1 MFEYLINGTKG
12 ANDVVWSTHCHNDLG
27 LATANTLEGIR
38 GGARQVEVTVNGIG
52 ERAGNTAIE
61 EIAMALKTRPLMYE
75 GVYTDLDVSGIT
87 RASRMVSAFTGIMV
101 QPNKAIVG
109 ANAFAHE
116 AGIHQDGVLKNKETY
131 EIMTPESVG
140 LVANNLVLGK
150 HSGKAAYADRL
161 RALGYGDL
169 SPEQLEGLGKCVVVS
184 LCRCVVVLLCRCVVV
199 SLCRCVV
206 VSLCPCAHVPMCPC
220 AHVPMCRCVVVS
232 MYVVYFFGTDVVFDF
247 FLIVCDLLVDRFK
260 RIADD
265 KKTVTDEDMEAIV
278 NDEVYNTKDTWKLVS
293 VHVTAGDKVKPTATV
308 TLVNA
313 EGEEFSEASLGN
325 GPVDAVFSVIQQI
338 TGPAG
343 KLTEFTIQSVTSGI
357 DSVGNVIVRIEP
369 EGEFSE
375 ILTNP
380 QTGEDFAR
388 QFSGQGA
395 DADIIVASA
404 RAYLGAINRKVD
416 YFDRKE
422 EMLERSLSRIDS
434 I

>member
-184 LCRCVVVLLCRCVVV
+184 LCRCVVVSLCRCVVV

>member
-1 MFEYLINGTKG
+1 
-12 ANDVVWSTHCHNDLG
+12 
-27 LATANTLEGIR
+27 
-38 GGARQVEVTVNGIG
+38 
-52 ERAGNTAIE
+52 
-61 EIAMALKTRPLMYE
+61 
-75 GVYTDLDVSGIT
+75 
-87 RASRMVSAFTGIMV
+87 
-101 QPNKAIVG
+101 
-109 ANAFAHE
+109 
-116 AGIHQDGVLKNKETY
+116 
-131 EIMTPESVG
+131 
-140 LVANNLVLGK
+140 
-150 HSGKAAYADRL
+150 
-161 RALGYGDL
+161 
-169 SPEQLEGLGKCVVVS
+169 
-184 LCRCVVVLLCRCVVV
+184 LCRCVVV
-199 SLCRCVV
+199 SLCR
-206 VSLCPCAHVPMCPC
+206 CAHVPMCPC